1 MLIICSYLVELIKS
15 GEEQENCWSFI
26 KVQIK
31 KYYCCDAP
39 VNQDYRLS
47 SEMKDAE
54 TGYGDCPRT

>member
-47 SEMKDAE
+47 SEMKDA
-54 TGYGDCPRT
+54 